1 MHDIEPNQELLPIF
15 EAQVQFKGIGQTQP
29 GSPAEG
35 QLHCGDEIHE
45 INGQDTRTLSHLQA
59 AESIKAAGKDLKL
72 TISKSLEADFSN
84 LKVQPQNSF
93 GRQ

>member
-1 MHDIEPNQELLPIF
+1 MRARTPRMGSPRSSQLHRCMTKPS
-15 EAQVQFKGIGQTQP
+15 TQP

-45 INGQDTRTLSHLQA
+45 INGQDTRTLSHSQA
-59 AESIKAAGKDLKL
+59 TESIKAAGKDLKL
-72 TISKSLEADFSN
+72 TISKSLESDFSN
-84 LKVQPQNSF
+84 PKVQPQNSF